1 MVIGPENCRS
11 GVERCVVCEPG
22 VGPSSQRS
30 GGGRGL
36 GVFANEDDDDFDA
49 ALASPEMD
57 ALLSQRSSQRQPSQ
71 PGRPSQDAAQPTQS
85 YPPPQPAYS
94 PYGHGPQRGTGP
106 PSGTAAGGPSGGPAW
121 GQHGQA
127 SAWDYPREPPAAE
140 VVDLSG
146 EECIELE

>member
-1 MVIGPENCRS
+1 M
-11 GVERCVVCEPG
+11 
-22 VGPSSQRS
+22 GPSSQRS

-36 GVFANEDDDDFDA
+36 GVFANEDDDDFEA

-57 ALLSQRSSQRQPSQ
+57 ALLSQRLSQRQPSQ
-71 PGRPSQDAAQPTQS
+71 PGRPSQDAATPAAEQPTQL
-85 YPPPQPAYS
+85 YLPAQPAYS
-94 PYGHGPQRGTGP
+94 PYGQGPQRGTGP
-106 PSGTAAGGPSGGPAW
+106 PSGTAAGGPSGVRAW